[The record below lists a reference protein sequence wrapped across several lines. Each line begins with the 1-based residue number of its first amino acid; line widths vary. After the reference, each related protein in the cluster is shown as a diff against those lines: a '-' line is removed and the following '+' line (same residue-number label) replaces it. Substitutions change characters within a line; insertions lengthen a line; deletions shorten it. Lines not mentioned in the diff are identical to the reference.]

1 MVPRLR
7 FTLVGEG
14 TATRRLCTHLLP
26 HAICQF
32 VLTFFLYPFIL
43 SANEGLNVSDGLVE
57 GHYPPLV
64 LSPTAIVLRLEYRAL
79 LLFQGEQRG
88 CILVSWW

>member
-1 MVPRLR
+1 MRV
-7 FTLVGEG
+7 
-14 TATRRLCTHLLP
+14 
-26 HAICQF
+26 
-32 VLTFFLYPFIL
+32 
-43 SANEGLNVSDGLVE
+43 NVSDGLVE